1 MAEKSSGKQRGR
13 PFKKG
18 QSGNLKG
25 RPKGL
30 PNIATREHKEFCRQF
45 LESEHYRQS
54 VMQRV
59 LDGKAPFVETLMAH
73 YAYGQPKRELEI
85 TTKRPTTFVL
95 SVDDETVPDQPKS
108 P

>member
-1 MAEKSSGKQRGR
+1 MGGSKPGGPQSKKLPKRG
-13 PFKKG
+13 P
-18 QSGNLKG
+18 G

-30 PNIATREHKEFCRQF
+30 PNIATREHKAFCKEF
-45 LESEHYRQS
+45 LESPEYRKS
-54 VMQRV
+54 AMARM
-59 LDGKAPFVETLMAH
+59 LEGKAPHLESLALG

-95 SVDDETVPDQPKS
+95 SVDEESASGQPGQPGS

>member
-1 MAEKSSGKQRGR
+1 MAEKSSRKQRGR

-18 QSGNLKG
+18 QSGNPNG

-30 PNIATREHKEFCRQF
+30 LNIATREHKAFCKEF
-45 LESEHYRQS
+45 LESPEYRRS
-54 VMQRV
+54 AIKRM
-59 LDGKAPFVETLMAH
+59 LAGKAPHLESLALG

-95 SVDDETVPDQPKS
+95 TSEQSEEPPTP
-108 P
+108 

>member
-1 MAEKSSGKQRGR
+1 MGGSKPGGPQSKKL
-13 PFKKG
+13 PKKG
-18 QSGNLKG
+18 PG

-45 LESEHYRQS
+45 LESEDYRRS
-54 VMQRV
+54 AMKRM
-59 LDGKAPFVETLMAH
+59 LAGKAPHLESLALG

-85 TTKRPTTFVL
+85 TTKRPTTFIL
-95 SVDDETVPDQPKS
+95 TSEQSEEPPN

>member
-1 MAEKSSGKQRGR
+1 MAEKNSGKQRGR

-25 RPKGL
+25 RPKGV
-30 PNIATREHKEFCRQF
+30 PNIATREHKEFCKQF
-45 LESEHYRQS
+45 LESPEYRKS
-54 VMQRV
+54 AMARM
-59 LDGKAPFVETLMAH
+59 LKGKAPHLESLALG

-85 TTKRPTTFVL
+85 TAKRPTTFVL
-95 SVDDETVPDQPKS
+95 SVDDESVPDPPKS